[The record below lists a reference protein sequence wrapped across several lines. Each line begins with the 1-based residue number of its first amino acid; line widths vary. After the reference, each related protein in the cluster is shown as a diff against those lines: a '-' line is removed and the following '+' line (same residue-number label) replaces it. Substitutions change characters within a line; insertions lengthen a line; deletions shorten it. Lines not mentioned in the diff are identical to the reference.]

1 MPVASGTL
9 RLFIV
14 ESELTT
20 NKRILRLVDVI
31 TEHSKAY
38 LQSIMHKAYTTL
50 IKDNKKFK
58 VRVGDRTDLRQE
70 CMCHC
75 GV

>member
-20 NKRILRLVDVI
+20 NKRILRLVEVI
-31 TEHSKAY
+31 TEHCAWSVLSPTNQKAY
-38 LQSIMHKAYTTL
+38 LQSIMHKSLYYPH
-50 IKDNKKFK
+50 K
-58 VRVGDRTDLRQE
+58 R
-70 CMCHC
+70 
-75 GV
+75 